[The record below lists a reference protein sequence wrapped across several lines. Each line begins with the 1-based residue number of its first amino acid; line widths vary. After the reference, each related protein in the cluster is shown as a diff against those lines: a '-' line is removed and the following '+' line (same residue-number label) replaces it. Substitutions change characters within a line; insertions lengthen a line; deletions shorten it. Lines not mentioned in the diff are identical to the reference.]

1 MRDFTGFRTTR
12 RTLGQL
18 ALGAVLALGTG
29 TAAMAQ
35 EFTMRFSTPTI
46 NELQYRWM
54 QYFQENVQERTGGRL
69 AVELFPANQLGP
81 VASVLEGLQLG
92 TIEANISPFEFY
104 AGIDPAFQV
113 PATPGLFSSMEH
125 ARERMADPEVREA
138 LFSIGIPRG
147 IRGIGAPVY
156 GPTMYV
162 SRTPVNSLSD
172 FSGLRMRV
180 LASFTEIGT
189 TNALGAS
196 GVPMPL
202 NEVPAA
208 LQQGA
213 IDGAASMIDV
223 FLALRVHQTAP
234 YLVPTELWTITS
246 FATVSEIW
254 FESLPA
260 DIQQAI
266 LDVAAEA
273 DAAMFDDQMARMG
286 NNVNLWT
293 EAGGS
298 FTPLPEADQARAIEL
313 ALGVAEQFL
322 DQNPRFRELFDIIAG
337 N

>member
-1 MRDFTGFRTTR
+1 MQDFPGLRTTR
-12 RTLGQL
+12 R
-18 ALGAVLALGTG
+18 ALGRMVLGATLALGTATG
-29 TAAMAQ
+29 AMAQ
-35 EFTMRFSTPTI
+35 DFTMRFSTPTI

-54 QYFQENVQERTGGRL
+54 QYFQEHVQERTDGRL
-69 AVELFPANQLGP
+69 AVELYPANQLGP

-138 LFSIGIPRG
+138 LFTLGVPRG

-156 GPTMYV
+156 GPTMYA
-162 SRTPVNSLSD
+162 SRFPINSMSD
-172 FSGLRMRV
+172 FDGRRMRV
-180 LASFTEIGT
+180 LASFTEIET

-234 YLVPTELWTITS
+234 YLVPTELWYITS
-246 FATVSEIW
+246 FATVSEVW
-254 FESLPA
+254 FDGLPA
-260 DIQQAI
+260 DIQEAI
-266 LDVAAEA
+266 MEVAAEA
-273 DAAMFDDQMARMG
+273 DAVIFEDQLERIG
-286 NNVNLWT
+286 NNVTLWT
-293 EAGGS
+293 EAGGT
-298 FTPLPEADQARAIEL
+298 FAPLPEEDQARAVEMALEVGEAFL
-313 ALGVAEQFL
+313 AQ
-322 DQNPRFRELFDIIAG
+322 DPRFRELYDIIAG

>member
-1 MRDFTGFRTTR
+1 MRGFAGLRMTR
-12 RTLGQL
+12 RMLGHMV
-18 ALGAVLALGTG
+18 LGAVLALGTATG
-29 TAAMAQ
+29 AMAQ

-46 NELQYRWM
+46 NDPQHRWM
-54 QYFQENVQERTGGRL
+54 QYFQQHVQERTGGRL
-69 AVELFPANQLGP
+69 AVEIYPASQLGP
-81 VASVLEGLQLG
+81 VASVLEGVQLG

-104 AGIDPAFQV
+104 AGIDPLFQL
-113 PATPGLFSSMEH
+113 PATPGLFRSMEH
-125 ARERMADPEVREA
+125 ARERLDDPAVREA

-147 IRGIGAPVY
+147 VRGIGALINAPAIY
-156 GPTMYV
+156 A
-162 SRTPVNSLSD
+162 SRFPINSLAD
-172 FSGLRMRV
+172 FSGRRIRV

-213 IDGAASMIDV
+213 IDGAASTIYV
-223 FLALRVHQTAP
+223 FLTLRIHQSAP
-234 YLVPTELWTITS
+234 HLVPTELWHIS
-246 FATVSEIW
+246 SLISVSEIW
-254 FESLPA
+254 FEGLPP

-266 LDVAAEA
+266 IDVAAEA
-273 DAAMFDDQMARMG
+273 DTHMFGEVMAG
-286 NNVNLWT
+286 LANNVQLWR

-298 FTPLPEADQARAIEL
+298 YTPLPEADQARAVEL

-322 DQNPRFRELFDIIAG
+322 DQNPRFRELFNIIAG